1 MTAQTSVARIAHRG
15 NSYGSLENTLDAFAS
30 AMEIGCDWLELDVRT
45 TRDGHVV
52 VVHDETLWR
61 LWGLGAL
68 VSECDIA
75 EVRTLGFG
83 DERIPLLTEVL
94 DLVRGRD
101 VGVLIDS
108 CTPADALAA
117 HRVASRASGVRTM
130 YCGET
135 DAMLALRQADREADL
150 QYGHGAGWLDADLVR
165 ALRPSVVN
173 SDWVLATV
181 AHVERV
187 HQLGCDAWAWTVN
200 DADTMRQLVAN
211 GVDGITTDRVRLL
224 AEVLGAPQ
232 EPAVSSPV
240 PMPADELAASLGVAA
255 NLSRWSIAY
264 TRDAPLGH
272 VRTKA
277 HPADFL
283 TLVDTAVERQVRE
296 VIAAEL
302 PRHVVVGEEEGGVA
316 LPGVP
321 TWYVDPVDGTTN
333 LANGIPWTSMSLA
346 LAVDDVPLVA
356 AVTQPWAGEIL
367 LAVSGHGT
375 SRNGVPV
382 RLDEPTSL
390 RVVLTELM
398 AHEPWPGQVAMLERA
413 GARHVTTRIMGSG
426 TLTLA
431 GIAAGWG
438 QAAVIGRFSAVDHL
452 AAVLLVREA
461 GGVVWDDKG
470 RSVAFPPPGTPVLA
484 AHPAV
489 ADEAYALWQG
499 TS

>member
-1 MTAQTSVARIAHRG
+1 MTSPRRVSRIAHRG
-15 NSYGSLENTLDAFAS
+15 NSYGWLENTLDAFAS

-45 TRDGHVV
+45 SRDGHVV

-61 LWGLGAL
+61 LWGLGAR
-68 VSECDIA
+68 VAESDIA
-75 EVRTLGFG
+75 DVRALGFG
-83 DERIPLLTEVL
+83 DERIPLLNEVL
-94 DLVRGRD
+94 ELVRGQD

-108 CTPADALAA
+108 STPEDTLAA
-117 HRVASRASGVRTM
+117 HRVASGVAGVRTM
-130 YCGET
+130 YCGATE
-135 DAMLALRQADREADL
+135 AMLALREADPAADL
-150 QYGHGAGWLDADLVR
+150 QYKHLAGVLDADLVR

-173 SDWVLATV
+173 SEWVLATRD
-181 AHVERV
+181 HVEHV
-187 HQLGCDAWAWTVN
+187 HQLGCEAWAWTVN

-224 AEVLGAPQ
+224 AEVLAAPR
-232 EPAVSSPV
+232 ESTVTAPV
-240 PMPADELAASLGVAA
+240 PMSADELATSLAVAA

-264 TRDAPLGH
+264 TRDAPLGQ

-277 HPADFL
+277 HAADFL
-283 TLVDTAVERQVRE
+283 TSVDMAVERHVRE
-296 VIAAEL
+296 VIAAAL
-302 PRHVVVGEEEGGVA
+302 PQHIVVGEEEGGVA

-321 TWYVDPVDGTTN
+321 TWYLDPVDGTTN

-356 AVTQPWAGEIL
+356 AVTQPWSGEVL
-367 LAVSGHGT
+367 LAASGQGT
-375 SRNGVPV
+375 TRNGVPV
-382 RLDEPTSL
+382 RLDEPTGL

-413 GARHVTTRIMGSG
+413 AERHVTTRIMGSG

-438 QAAVIGRFSAVDHL
+438 QAAIIDRFSPVDHL
-452 AAVLLVREA
+452 AALLLVREA

-470 RSVAFPPPGTPVLA
+470 ASVAFPPPGTPILA

-489 ADEAYALWQG
+489 ANEAYALWQG